1 MLITSTITKSDPM
14 AKSTLRSYHIEVER
28 GMNVDNN
35 SVKAK
40 DIYNL
45 RKNLISKYTP
55 KRGWDETTVVVFHE
69 DVGQFNQP
77 IIKDYIG
84 TFYIYG
90 SPKHMTYSW
99 SVNKKNN
106 WGNYRHSMPKT
117 KSYAVNPIDGKLIK

>member
-1 MLITSTITKSDPM
+1 M
-14 AKSTLRSYHIEVER
+14 AKTTALRRYAIEIEY
-28 GMNVDNN
+28 GLSVDTD

-55 KRGWDETTVVVFHE
+55 KRGYNEVTIVIFHE
-69 DVGQFNQP
+69 DVGKFNEP
-77 IIKDYIG
+77 VIKDYIG

-106 WGNYRHSMPKT
+106 WGNYRHYMPKT
-117 KSYAVNPIDGKLIK
+117 KSHNVNPSDGKLIK

>member
-1 MLITSTITKSDPM
+1 M
-14 AKSTLRSYHIEVER
+14 AKTTALRRYHIEVEH
-28 GMNVDNN
+28 GMSAYND
-35 SVKAK
+35 SIKAK